1 MSSYKWRTT
10 NLFPR
15 INSFSD
21 IKAGDIM
28 VFKMDEYKGHVAIA
42 IGNGLMIDA
51 SSTTGRV
58 VCRSCNTSYWKR
70 VFFCAY
76 RIFGN

>member
-1 MSSYKWRTT
+1 
-10 NLFPR
+10 
-15 INSFSD
+15 
-21 IKAGDIM
+21 
-28 VFKMDEYKGHVAIA
+28 MDDYKGHVAIA

-70 VFFCAY
+70 VFYCAY
-76 RIFGN
+76 RIYGN